1 MLLQTAPAGESH
13 RCLAFVAAVCV
24 CLLSAGCGGSKARD
38 PRAPVPAAH
47 VALSAADRHVWAPG
61 PARRAAVPVLVF
73 RDLDAAAF
81 ARQMAL
87 LAHAGY
93 RTITLETFVRFVGRE
108 AVALPPRPVLLTF
121 DGGRLASWT
130 ETDAALRER
139 HFGAVM
145 FVDIGPVEEGDPAY
159 LTWDELDRLERG
171 GRWDVQLQSGTGNR
185 RIRYGPAP
193 GDVGPFYAY
202 RGTEEVLG
210 GWRERVFSDIS
221 YGEDQLA
228 HHVRGYDPLAF
239 APPFGNYGQDG
250 TNDPRIPR
258 LLLRRLLLSFDVIF
272 TQDRGALAAPGAGNP
287 LGRFEVTRTTD
298 EAELRGLL
306 AMG

>member
-1 MLLQTAPAGESH
+1 
-13 RCLAFVAAVCV
+13 
-24 CLLSAGCGGSKARD
+24 
-38 PRAPVPAAH
+38 
-47 VALSAADRHVWAPG
+47 
-61 PARRAAVPVLVF
+61 VPVLVY
-73 RDLDAAAF
+73 RDVDAHAF

-87 LAHAGY
+87 LAQAGY
-93 RTITLETFVRFVGRE
+93 RTITLETLVRFVGRE
-108 AVALPPRPVLLTF
+108 KVGLPPRPVVLTF

-130 ETDAALRER
+130 GTDAVLRER

-145 FVDIGPVEEGDPAY
+145 FVDVGPLEEGDPAY

-221 YGEDQLA
+221 YGEDQLS
-228 HHVRGYDPLAF
+228 HHVRGYEPLAF
-239 APPFGNYGQDG
+239 APPFGNYGQAG
-250 TNDPRIPR
+250 TNDRRIPR

-287 LGRFEVTRTTD
+287 LGRLEVTRATD
-298 EAELRGLL
+298 EAELRRLL
-306 AMG
+306 AKG

>member
-1 MLLQTAPAGESH
+1 M
-13 RCLAFVAAVCV
+13 VAIV
-24 CLLSAGCGGSKARD
+24 CLCAGLAACGGQDQGRD
-38 PRAPVPAAH
+38 PRAPVPAAR
-47 VALSAADRHVWAPG
+47 VVLSAADQDVWAPG

-73 RDLDAAAF
+73 RDVDAAAF

-93 RTITLETFVRFVGRE
+93 KTITLETLVRFVGRDE
-108 AVALPPRPVLLTF
+108 VGLPARPVLLTF
-121 DGGRLASWT
+121 DGGRLASWAA
-130 ETDAALRER
+130 TDAVLRER
-139 HFGAVM
+139 HFGAVL
-145 FVDIGPVEEGDPAY
+145 FVDVGPVEEGDPAY
-159 LTWDELDRLERG
+159 LTWDEIDRLERG

-193 GDVGPFYAY
+193 GDVGSFNAY

-228 HHVRGYDPLAF
+228 HHVRSYEPLAF
-239 APPFGNYGQDG
+239 APPFGNYGQAG

-272 TQDRGALAAPGAGNP
+272 TQDRGAVAAPGSDNP
-287 LGRFEVTRTTD
+287 LGRYEVTRGTE
-298 EAELRGLL
+298 EAQLLRFLGSRSR
-306 AMG
+306 